1 MVRHGGVFL
10 AALLAA
16 PLAAAFPAPLI
27 RARHVV
33 NQTDLKDSYDYIV
46 VGGGTAGLTI
56 ADRLSE
62 SCKYDV
68 LVIEHGDFYDAANP
82 GSARGTRQ
90 YSIRSLPQ
98 PGLNN
103 RTTTSSMGFCVGGS
117 SAVNGMAVMRG
128 TKTDYNIWAELG
140 NEGSTWDWEGML
152 PYFKKAI
159 HFIPPNEVFAK
170 DFNVTYDID
179 AAWGQDENTHVY
191 ASFPGGN
198 DPRIKIHY
206 EALKS
211 VPGVEFP
218 QDGHAGS
225 QGVFWYPVSVDPET
239 RQRSYSRTGH
249 WDGLNRNN
257 YDLLTASRVNQILF
271 EGDVVT
277 GVKFVPRGG
286 GEETTVTA
294 KREVIVSAGSIHTPQ
309 ILQLSGIGPADH
321 LEAAGITLQVDL
333 PGVGANF
340 QDHPIGPSISFQ
352 WGETPPTPEIES
364 NLTAGVGGGQG
375 LVAFLDL
382 PIAAPDE
389 FEDIAARYESLDLAD
404 YVAPDTAETVLA
416 GYRAQQEIY
425 AREMRGRGL
434 SFMNYIIGGGA
445 GGSPINLH
453 ITSRGTIRLNET
465 DPQGDPV
472 IDYRALSNPT
482 DVDLM
487 AAYLGFLRRFFTTG
501 DLKQYNATEVR
512 PGDDGATR
520 AGLEAYI
527 RAGYNPQGWHPIG
540 TAAKM
545 RRELGGV
552 VDDELRV
559 YGVRGLRVADASI
572 MPTLISGTTQLTA
585 YTIGERAADFIKA
598 TWEEDGEDAT
608 CPETTQPEDPEE
620 PEPEEGNEDEDEED
634 GDEEEENEEEEED
647 EWDEGGEEDEE
658 DGGVDEEV
666 AEGAE

>member
-1 MVRHGGVFL
+1 MGP
-10 AALLAA
+10 
-16 PLAAAFPAPLI
+16 PLGISTKRGAGEDRTGLSG
-27 RARHVV
+27 RHVV

-152 PYFKKAI
+152 PYFKRR
-159 HFIPPNEVFAK
+159 FILFPRTRYSPRTSTLRMTSTQLGVKMKTPTSTLPFPVETIRESVRAPTF
-170 DFNVTYDID
+170 F
-179 AAWGQDENTHVY
+179 
-191 ASFPGGN
+191 SFPLLFTN
-198 DPRIKIHY
+198 QLLSEIHY

-277 GVKFVPRGG
+277 GVKFVP
-286 GEETTVTA
+286 EEEE
-294 KREVIVSAGSIHTPQ
+294 KRPR
-309 ILQLSGIGPADH
+309 GIGPADH

-352 WGETPPTPEIES
+352 C
-364 NLTAGVGGGQG
+364 VGGGQG

-487 AAYLGFLRRFFTTG
+487 AAYLGFC
-501 DLKQYNATEVR
+501 
-512 PGDDGATR
+512 GASSPR
-520 AGLEAYI
+520 AI
-527 RAGYNPQGWHPIG
+527 
-540 TAAKM
+540 
-545 RRELGGV
+545 
-552 VDDELRV
+552 
-559 YGVRGLRVADASI
+559 
-572 MPTLISGTTQLTA
+572 
-585 YTIGERAADFIKA
+585 
-598 TWEEDGEDAT
+598 
-608 CPETTQPEDPEE
+608 
-620 PEPEEGNEDEDEED
+620 
-634 GDEEEENEEEEED
+634 
-647 EWDEGGEEDEE
+647 
-658 DGGVDEEV
+658 
-666 AEGAE
+666 